1 MMKHYL
7 SWWTAAVV
15 VSCLTGCGGGGS
27 SSDSGTSSSAGSG
40 SSSGTAAATT
50 CNYPDKFTASERQQ
64 ANACG
69 IQVSAN
75 FAQADS
81 GLAQVIAACQMGKKA
96 EADAYYS
103 GTYSQMVNYARQVA
117 ASLSCGT
124 GTGIS
129 LPDQSKATYYN
140 FCVLS
145 TTSGGVTRYTGSCSG
160 PFKYD
165 ESSCPSGSGTAKYV
179 FIKQYSD
186 ANACK
191 AGRDAW
197 LANR

>member
-1 MMKHYL
+1 M
-7 SWWTAAVV
+7 AAVI
-15 VSCLTGCGGGGS
+15 SCLAACGGGS
-27 SSDSGTSSSAGSG
+27 SSDSGTSSSAGVGNSG
-40 SSSGTAAATT
+40 GTAAAST
-50 CNYPDKFTASERQQ
+50 CNYPDKFTAKERGI
-64 ANACG
+64 ANSCG
-69 IQVSAN
+69 IQVSGN

-103 GTYSQMVNYARQVA
+103 GTYTQMVNYARQVA
-117 ASLSCGT
+117 ESLSCGA

-129 LPDQSKATYYN
+129 LPDQSKASYYN
-140 FCVLS
+140 FCVTS
-145 TTSGGVTRYTGSCSG
+145 TTSGGSIRYTGSCSG

-186 ANACK
+186 MNACK
-191 AGRDAW
+191 AGRDNW
-197 LANR
+197 LSSH